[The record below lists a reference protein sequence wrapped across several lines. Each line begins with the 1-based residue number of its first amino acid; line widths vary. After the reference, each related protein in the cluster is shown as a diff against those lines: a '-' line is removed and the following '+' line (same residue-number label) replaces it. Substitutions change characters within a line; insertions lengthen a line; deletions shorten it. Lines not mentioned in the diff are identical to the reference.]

1 MTNWH
6 QQAACRGLD
15 TTLFFAEKGDHATA
29 QTALHYCNG
38 GTYDILNDKNKPIG
52 RGYTDP
58 CPVKQQCLQYAL
70 SFPADQDAY
79 GIYGGC
85 TPNQRDKMRRP
96 TTSRIVREPSRIERE
111 SDTSSR
117 IEREQEP
124 PTADGES
131 VGSETEPVARWQVD
145 DTWRAG
151 VRELLT
157 LIHDAM
163 IDDENRLRAAQGRG
177 PVAVPVLWSE

>member
-52 RGYTDP
+52 HGYTDP

-117 IEREQEP
+117 IERDPEP
-124 PTADGES
+124 PTANS
-131 VGSETEPVARWQVD
+131 NPVGSETEPVARWRID
-145 DTWRAG
+145 DTWRIG

>member
-6 QQAACRGLD
+6 LQAACRGLD

-38 GTYDILNDKNKPIG
+38 GTYDILNDKNKLIG
-52 RGYTDP
+52 HGYTEP

-85 TPNQRDKMRRP
+85 TPNQRDKMRRS

-131 VGSETEPVARWQVD
+131 VGSETEPVARWRV
-145 DTWRAG
+145 

-163 IDDENRLRAAQGRG
+163 TDDENRLRAEQGRG
-177 PVAVPVLWSE
+177 PVAIPVRWSE

>member
-1 MTNWH
+1 MTDWH

-38 GTYDILNDKNKPIG
+38 GTYDILDNKNKPIG
-52 RGYTDP
+52 RGYTEP
-58 CPVKQQCLQYAL
+58 CPVKQQCLNYAL

-85 TPNQRDKMRRP
+85 TPNQRDKMRRG
-96 TTSRIVREPSRIERE
+96 TISRIVREPSRIER
-111 SDTSSR
+111 DTTTSSR
-117 IEREQEP
+117 IERDPEP
-124 PTADGES
+124 PAADG
-131 VGSETEPVARWQVD
+131 EPVARWQVN

-163 IDDENRLRAAQGRG
+163 IDDENRRRTEQGRG
-177 PVAVPVLWSE
+177 PVAIPVRWTE